1 MWLRMVSLLVFLL
14 KTFLHMLQITFS
26 LGSGRLRVLGLL
38 MVGVLAWAGVVEL
51 IGVIPFGVSVE
62 VGLRRLV
69 DNGEGLGVE
78 VKYVTMLG
86 RVDVM
91 LVSLAAF
98 RVAMWSLVVSQRLMR
113 FSWFLVSCLIFRV
126 VPAIDVMGVGGA
138 VERDLVDG
146 SCRLFGLAL

>member
-1 MWLRMVSLLVFLL
+1 MASLLVFLL
-14 KTFLHMLQITFS
+14 KTFSHMLQITFG
-26 LGSGRLRVLGLL
+26 LGTGRLRVLGLL
-38 MVGVLAWAGVVEL
+38 VVGVLAWAGVVEL
-51 IGVIPFGVSVE
+51 VGVISFEVSVE
-62 VGLRRLV
+62 LGLRRLV

-78 VKYVTMLG
+78 GKYVTRLG
-86 RVDVM
+86 WVDVM

-138 VERDLVDG
+138 G
-146 SCRLFGLAL
+146 